1 MPFRARACL
10 VIHKSK
16 IEMTSLKDK
25 LCVCVC
31 VCSESLKLCF
41 DAKCDTALFLRIQSF
56 ILIAL
61 KEYLIANFLH

>member
-25 LCVCVC
+25 LC

-61 KEYLIANFLH
+61 KEYLIAHFLH